1 MKSGCELYS
10 AGMAATPVGIGG
22 SVEQNAR
29 RVHFVH
35 QWWCTKCTLPG
46 AIFILLAGLLS
57 PGLADEPG
65 DLEKRSCIQAVDGY
79 SYLSEDKT
87 VAELRTA
94 ALNNAKQQALTNAKT
109 YIRSRTE
116 VENFVLKSDDVL
128 INSEGTVKIL
138 EQKDYGIQD
147 NSRYHIW
154 VKAEVEY
161 QLGEGGAPAKA
172 AAPAVPAAS
181 PAGEVSHK
189 VSPPPPAGGPLT
201 VKIWSPKKEYKQG
214 EKIEIFVQGNRDF
227 YARIVDINSQGDIVQ
242 LLPNDYRTASLFTG
256 GRTYKIPDTGDGFDL
271 TVSPPFGT
279 DRIVVYASEVPLGE
293 VAMESIGQGLSAYGG
308 DRQSLAISTRGIAV
322 TGKKTGAGEQ
332 HGAGEQPIAE
342 FYEATHEI
350 STTR

>member
-1 MKSGCELYS
+1 MDKPTDQHFFGFTSP
-10 AGMAATPVGIGG
+10 AGL
-22 SVEQNAR
+22 
-29 RVHFVH
+29 
-35 QWWCTKCTLPG
+35 TL
-46 AIFILLAGLLS
+46 FILFVGLLS
-57 PGLADEPG
+57 PGLAAETEN
-65 DLEKRSCIQAVDGY
+65 LEKRSCIQAVDGY

-116 VENFVLKSDDVL
+116 VENFVLKNDEVL
-128 INSEGTVKIL
+128 INSEGTVKVL

-154 VKAEVEY
+154 MKAEVEY
-161 QLGEGGAPAKA
+161 QLGEGGASAKSPT
-172 AAPAVPAAS
+172 PAVPVAS
-181 PAGEVSHK
+181 PGGK
-189 VSPPPPAGGPLT
+189 VSPQEIPPPTATGPLT
-201 VKIWSPKKEYKQG
+201 VKIWSSKKEYKKG

-227 YARIVDINSQGDIVQ
+227 YARIVDINSQGNIVQ
-242 LLPNDYRTASLFTG
+242 LLPNDYRNASLFTG
-256 GRTYKIPDTGDGFDL
+256 GRTYKIPDAGDRFDL

-293 VAMESIGQGLSAYGG
+293 VVMKSIGQGLSAYGG

-322 TGKKTGAGEQ
+322 TGKNTGAGQ
-332 HGAGEQPIAE
+332 QPGAGEQPIAE